1 MDFDLLALMMK
12 KMTLL
17 LIELR
22 NFFDMHRI
30 SVCVAQSQLTA
41 NASKYL
47 KHHNPCLHSRIGPA
61 TMR

>member
-1 MDFDLLALMMK
+1 
-12 KMTLL
+12 MTLL